1 MPCSNCR
8 SRNKEAACSYEA
20 GAPTAKRT
28 DGKPSSPESA
38 DGPVQDGER
47 MPNMT
52 RVPVSALIEAPEN
65 RPHAKGGDTLS
76 SVAAEWGYSNTSTS
90 TMGFLKTIE
99 AADADADGGA
109 RGGAGSSFVPR
120 NSSAA
125 VREKFKNLIRQLP
138 TRTYLDKLVGIYI
151 RQLNWHY
158 YIVDATIF
166 EKQLAEWNG
175 LSFKALKAAPEG
187 LTPDM
192 QVFPAVLFQMA
203 ATSLL
208 SLDERPDPDFDALKY
223 AGNMTFEDLAAE
235 YSEVGAA
242 IVNLFG
248 KKDLAVTTI
257 QAEFLRASFLKFN
270 KNVTESVSWKK
281 SSCATRTSS

>member
-1 MPCSNCR
+1 
-8 SRNKEAACSYEA
+8 
-20 GAPTAKRT
+20 
-28 DGKPSSPESA
+28 
-38 DGPVQDGER
+38 
-47 MPNMT
+47 MT
-52 RVPVSALIEAPEN
+52 RVPVSALIEAPEGS
-65 RPHAKGGDTLS
+65 RAAAAAGDALS

-90 TMGFLKTIE
+90 TVGFLRTIE
-99 AADADADGGA
+99 AADAEADGQTPTL
-109 RGGAGSSFVPR
+109 SSLAASR

-125 VREKFKNLIRQLP
+125 VREKYKNLTRQLP
-138 TRTYLDKLVGIYI
+138 TRTYLDKLVGMYI
-151 RQLNWHY
+151 TRLNWHY
-158 YIVDATIF
+158 YIVDAPIF
-166 EKQLAEWNG
+166 ERQLAEWNG

-187 LTPDM
+187 LSPDM
-192 QVFPAVLFQMA
+192 QVFPAVLFQIA

-223 AGNMTFEDLAAE
+223 AGNMTFEDLAVE

-270 KNVTESVSWKK
+270 KNVTESVSSNMPKL
-281 SSCATRTSS
+281 

>member
-1 MPCSNCR
+1 
-8 SRNKEAACSYEA
+8 
-20 GAPTAKRT
+20 
-28 DGKPSSPESA
+28 
-38 DGPVQDGER
+38 
-47 MPNMT
+47 MT
-52 RVPVSALIEAPEN
+52 RVPVSALIEAPEGS
-65 RPHAKGGDTLS
+65 RVAAAAAAAAGDALS

-90 TMGFLKTIE
+90 TVGFLRTIE
-99 AADADADGGA
+99 AADVEAAADGQA
-109 RGGAGSSFVPR
+109 PTLSSLAASR

-125 VREKFKNLIRQLP
+125 VREKYKNLTRQLP
-138 TRTYLDKLVGIYI
+138 TRTYLDKLVGMYLT
-151 RQLNWHY
+151 RLNWHY
-158 YIVDATIF
+158 YIVDAPIF
-166 EKQLAEWNG
+166 ERQLAEWNG

-187 LTPDM
+187 LSPDM
-192 QVFPAVLFQMA
+192 QVFPAVLFQIA

-223 AGNMTFEDLAAE
+223 AGNMTFEDLAVE

-270 KNVTESVSWKK
+270 KNVTESVSRACLRYEWVW
-281 SSCATRTSS
+281 CGLTV